1 VAEPAHELHELN
13 FIMPSL
19 GADMERGRVGAWR
32 VKPGDR
38 IRRGQVIVD
47 VDTDKGLIDVECF
60 HDAVV
65 VAILAVEGT
74 EVPVGA
80 PIARLQVDGAATT
93 TTTPAAPTAPFIPPP
108 APTPAPAPVPLPTA
122 PPMSA
127 SETGM
132 PAAGAP
138 LPKWGEGSRAS
149 RPRAKGAGE
158 GLRVV
163 ASPLA
168 KRRARELGVD
178 LARVTPG
185 PEGRITAE
193 DVERAATAVP
203 ATTTTT
209 TTTTTTAKAKAP
221 KTPPKDPKEA
231 MRRAIAASMSR
242 SKREIPHYYL
252 WQDVDVT
259 ATVAWL
265 KAENARR
272 SLGDRLLFAALLA
285 RAVAQTARAF
295 PELNGT
301 CDDGVHR
308 PSDVVHLGF
317 ATSQRGGGL
326 IAPAILNADSKD
338 ISAMMVAINDLVARV
353 RSGGLRGS
361 EMTSGTITLSAL
373 GDTGVDGILPVIQP
387 PQVAIVGAGR
397 LLDRAVV
404 RDGQVVVRSM
414 MTISVAADHRVSDG
428 ARGARFL
435 LALDKALS
443 TPPASPA
450 APTERSTP

>member
-1 VAEPAHELHELN
+1 MPELT

-19 GADMERGRVGAWR
+19 GADMERGRVGTWR
-32 VKPGDR
+32 VKAGDR

-65 VAILAVEGT
+65 QEILVAEGH

-80 PIARLQVDGAATT
+80 PIARLQVEGATTATTATT
-93 TTTPAAPTAPFIPPP
+93 TTATPTAPVIPPP
-108 APTPAPAPVPLPTA
+108 PPTPVPALSPFPTSA
-122 PPMSA
+122 LMSA
-127 SETGM
+127 DDT
-132 PAAGAP
+132 ARP
-138 LPKWGEGSRAS
+138 L
-149 RPRAKGAGE
+149 
-158 GLRVV
+158 

-178 LARVTPG
+178 LAHVRPG

-193 DVERAATAVP
+193 DVEAAAAWAARATAQTAAQTAAMPTTAVTVTVTAP
-203 ATTTTT
+203 ATP
-209 TTTTTTAKAKAP
+209 AVE
-221 KTPPKDPKEA
+221 TPPTDPKEA

-242 SKREIPHYYL
+242 SKRDIPHYYL

-259 ATVAWL
+259 DTLAWL

-272 SLGDRLLFAALLA
+272 SLSERLLFAAVLA
-285 RAVAQTARAF
+285 HAVAQTASAF
-295 PELNGT
+295 PECNGT
-301 CDDGVHR
+301 HEGGAHR

-326 IAPAILNADSKD
+326 IAPAILNADRKD
-338 ISAMMVAINDLVARV
+338 VGAMMIAINDLVARV

-361 EMTSGTITLSAL
+361 EMTSGTITLSSL

-387 PQVAIVGAGR
+387 PQVAIVGVGR
-397 LLDRAVV
+397 VVDRAIV
-404 RDGQVVVRSM
+404 RAGAIVVRSM
-414 MTISVAADHRVSDG
+414 VTVSVAADHRVSDG

-435 LALDKALS
+435 IALDKALS
-443 TPPASPA
+443 TPPASASSSLAADAPPPA
-450 APTERSTP
+450 EARP

>member
-1 VAEPAHELHELN
+1 MPELT

-32 VKPGDR
+32 VKAGDR

-65 VAILAVEGT
+65 QEILVAEGH

-80 PIARLQVDGAATT
+80 PIARLQVEGATAATT
-93 TTTPAAPTAPFIPPP
+93 TATKAAATPTAPFIPPP
-108 APTPAPAPVPLPTA
+108 TPTPVRALSPLPTSA
-122 PPMSA
+122 LMSA
-127 SETGM
+127 DDT
-132 PAAGAP
+132 ARP
-138 LPKWGEGSRAS
+138 L
-149 RPRAKGAGE
+149 
-158 GLRVV
+158 

-178 LARVTPG
+178 LAHVRPG

-193 DVERAATAVP
+193 DVEAAAAWAARATAQTAAQTAAVP
-203 ATTTTT
+203 
-209 TTTTTTAKAKAP
+209 TTAVTVTAP
-221 KTPPKDPKEA
+221 PTPAGEAPPKDPKEA

-259 ATVAWL
+259 DTLAWL

-272 SLGDRLLFAALLA
+272 SLSERLLFAAVLA
-285 RAVAQTARAF
+285 HAVAQTASAF
-295 PELNGT
+295 PECNGT
-301 CDDGVHR
+301 HEGGAHR

-326 IAPAILNADSKD
+326 IAPAILNADRKD
-338 ISAMMVAINDLVARV
+338 VGAMMMAINDLVARV

-361 EMTSGTITLSAL
+361 EMTLGTITLSSL
-373 GDTGVDGILPVIQP
+373 GDTGVDGTLPVIQP
-387 PQVAIVGAGR
+387 PQVAIVGVGR
-397 LLDRAVV
+397 VVDRAIV
-404 RDGQVVVRSM
+404 RAGAIVVRSM
-414 MTISVAADHRVSDG
+414 VTVSVAADHRVSDG

-435 LALDKALS
+435 IALDKALS
-443 TPPASPA
+443 TPPASASSSLAADAPPPA
-450 APTERSTP
+450 EARP

>member
-1 VAEPAHELHELN
+1 
-13 FIMPSL
+13 M
-19 GADMERGRVGAWR
+19 
-32 VKPGDR
+32 
-38 IRRGQVIVD
+38 
-47 VDTDKGLIDVECF
+47 
-60 HDAVV
+60 
-65 VAILAVEGT
+65 
-74 EVPVGA
+74 
-80 PIARLQVDGAATT
+80 
-93 TTTPAAPTAPFIPPP
+93 
-108 APTPAPAPVPLPTA
+108 
-122 PPMSA
+122 
-127 SETGM
+127 
-132 PAAGAP
+132 
-138 LPKWGEGSRAS
+138 
-149 RPRAKGAGE
+149 
-158 GLRVV
+158 
-163 ASPLA
+163 
-168 KRRARELGVD
+168 D

-193 DVERAATAVP
+193 DVERAATAAPV
-203 ATTTTT
+203 TTT
-209 TTTTTTAKAKAP
+209 KAP
-221 KTPPKDPKEA
+221 ETPPKDPKEA

-252 WQDVDVT
+252 WQEVDVT

-272 SLGDRLLFAALLA
+272 SLGDRLLFAALVA
-285 RAVAQTARAF
+285 RAVAQTAKAF
-295 PELNGT
+295 PDLNGT

-361 EMTSGTITLSAL
+361 EMTSGTITVSAL
-373 GDTGVDGILPVIQP
+373 GDTGVDGLLPVIQP
-387 PQVAIVGAGR
+387 PQLAIVGAGR
-397 LLDRAVV
+397 MMDRAVV
-404 RDGQVVVRSM
+404 RDGQVVVRTM

-443 TPPASPA
+443 TPPA

>member
-1 VAEPAHELHELN
+1 MPELT

-19 GADMERGRVGAWR
+19 GADMERGRVGTWR
-32 VKPGDR
+32 VKAGDR

-65 VAILAVEGT
+65 QEILVAEGH

-80 PIARLQVDGAATT
+80 PIARLQVEGATTATTATT
-93 TTTPAAPTAPFIPPP
+93 TTATPTAPFIPPP
-108 APTPAPAPVPLPTA
+108 TPTPVPALSPVPTSAL
-122 PPMSA
+122 MSA
-127 SETGM
+127 DDT
-132 PAAGAP
+132 ARP
-138 LPKWGEGSRAS
+138 L
-149 RPRAKGAGE
+149 
-158 GLRVV
+158 

-178 LARVTPG
+178 LAHVRPG

-193 DVERAATAVP
+193 DVEAAAAWAARATAQTAAQTAAMPTTAVTVTVTAP
-203 ATTTTT
+203 ATP
-209 TTTTTTAKAKAP
+209 AVE
-221 KTPPKDPKEA
+221 TPPTDPKEA

-242 SKREIPHYYL
+242 SKRDIPHYYL

-259 ATVAWL
+259 DTLAWL

-272 SLGDRLLFAALLA
+272 SLSERLLFAAVLA
-285 RAVAQTARAF
+285 HAVAQTASAF
-295 PELNGT
+295 PECNGT
-301 CDDGVHR
+301 HEGGAHR

-326 IAPAILNADSKD
+326 IAPAILNADRKD
-338 ISAMMVAINDLVARV
+338 VGAMMIAINDLVARV

-361 EMTSGTITLSAL
+361 EMTSGTITLSSL

-387 PQVAIVGAGR
+387 PQVAIVGVGR
-397 LLDRAVV
+397 VVDRAIV
-404 RDGQVVVRSM
+404 RAGAIVVRSM
-414 MTISVAADHRVSDG
+414 VTVSVAADHRVSDG

-435 LALDKALS
+435 IALDKALS
-443 TPPASPA
+443 TPPASASSSLAADAPPPA
-450 APTERSTP
+450 EARP